1 MCFQDDGA
9 SIAHVTLSSLSGPQ
23 GVLLKQMANIL
34 EITVE
39 VPGGYWG
46 DLEIALLNDHFDED
60 VPIDFCGMS
69 LVTIGANIPCLKRET
84 EVIYNGTAPEWKTTV
99 DGRTFMRSTS
109 VLFKGICYIPIDHK
123 QSAKILTIQAAT
135 RVPSDIEDIMSA
147 KSLSKLNLT
156 VRAVPVTEQLASTFT
171 FSFDVD
177 SPNNVSADTIY
188 PHEVEVSSDPSRL
201 NAVVTGGQVWL
212 DYTVTFPPLKTAP
225 ARMSVLTP
233 SEGGRAI
240 VTLTDLAFGPQ
251 PGRNV
256 LCVGPE
262 VDLPSSYGTTYQQSD
277 SVATFMQKD
286 YASTDMGYITNSGW
300 SIKQSNYNPPTDD
313 QFVVRA
319 RVQMTD
325 HPLTS
330 HNNTFEVYL
339 AMMFGD
345 IIVVS
350 SSLVTAVRPL
360 NGPYADNF
368 IDIDGNITSTYGV
381 DRYE

>member
-1 MCFQDDGA
+1 M
-9 SIAHVTLSSLSGPQ
+9 
-23 GVLLKQMANIL
+23 KQMANIF

-39 VPGGYWG
+39 VPSGYWG
-46 DLEIALLNDHFDED
+46 DLEIALLNDHFDD
-60 VPIDFCGMS
+60 NVPVDICGMS
-69 LVTIGANIPCLKRET
+69 VISIGANIPCLKRET
-84 EVIYNGTAPEWKTTV
+84 DVLYDETVHEPKTV

-109 VLFKGICYIPIDHK
+109 VVFKGICYIPVDHK
-123 QSAKILTIQAAT
+123 QSSKTLTIEAAV
-135 RVPSDIEDIMSA
+135 RVPSDIEDIMTA
-147 KSLSKLNLT
+147 KSVSKLNLT
-156 VRAVPVTEQLASTFT
+156 VRAVPVTEQLASSFT
-171 FSFDVD
+171 FSFEVV
-177 SPNNVSADTIY
+177 SPSSNSVSNDTIE
-188 PHEVEVSSDPSRL
+188 PHEVGVAADPTQL

-233 SEGGRAI
+233 SAGGRAI
-240 VTLTDLAFGPQ
+240 VTLTEMAFGPQ

-262 VDLPSSYGTTYQQSD
+262 VHLPSSYNTTYVQSD
-277 SVATFMQKD
+277 SLDTFMQKD
-286 YASTDMGYITNSGW
+286 YASVDMGYITNSGW

-319 RVQMTD
+319 KVQMTD

-345 IIVVS
+345 VIVVS
-350 SSLVTAVRPL
+350 SSLVTAVRHST
-360 NGPYADNF
+360 GDYTHG
-368 IDIDGNITSTYGV
+368 ITTIYGNSTTTYGV
-381 DRYE
+381 DRYDTRKSLKGKDE